1 MNPQKV
7 HKCPVC
13 FVVCHPY
20 LQASLVVDITTRLGE
35 LSVENYDGDVIAQ
48 FTPAARE
55 EMEASTFG
63 LIQSRILVS
72 GTVRWLSSCFGAAA
86 PLVVDTLV
94 IYIYKFHNRAARRV

>member
-1 MNPQKV
+1 MNPQNV
-7 HKCPVC
+7 QMPSL

-55 EMEASTFG
+55 EMEASVRLTRPAKHDSDSWRERRSTFEPRDNVFS
-63 LIQSRILVS
+63 QSSL
-72 GTVRWLSSCFGAAA
+72 LSTSF
-86 PLVVDTLV
+86 
-94 IYIYKFHNRAARRV
+94 IYSL